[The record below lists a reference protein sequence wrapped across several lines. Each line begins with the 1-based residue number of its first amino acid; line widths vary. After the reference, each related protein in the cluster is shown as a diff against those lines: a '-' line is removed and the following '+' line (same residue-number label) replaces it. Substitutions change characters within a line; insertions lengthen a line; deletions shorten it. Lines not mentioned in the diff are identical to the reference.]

1 MKVGIYLSDMYHDSG
16 GGFTFQED
24 IFLNWIRLRTES
36 QHRFV
41 ILSDRPHSVSALIN
55 DPLVPI
61 IQSLVTPKGFQ
72 RELRS
77 RIPLLRRGLPAS
89 NKVAVAAAQA
99 QIDFLWPLNQ
109 ARFSLPDV
117 PYMYTV
123 LDLQHRLQPWFPEV
137 SQNGEWE
144 RRERNFTTML
154 ARAARVIVGTE
165 VGKSEVG
172 SFYGFP
178 TTNIRTLPLPTPDFA
193 LDASAGNHADLLAK
207 FNLQPGYLLYP
218 AQFWAHKN
226 HANLLIML
234 QILRDKHGL
243 VLPMVFVGSDKGN
256 QTYIRHMVEQLNL
269 SAQVHFLGFVSRGEL
284 IALYRNAFALSYMT
298 FFGPDNLPPLEAF
311 ALGCPVIAS
320 NVSGAQEQLGDAA
333 ILVDPKDPS
342 AQANS
347 IKMLYDSP
355 RLQQQLIERGFARA
369 KRWTGKDYV
378 RGVFEILDEF
388 QSIRYSW
395 SS

>member
-89 NKVAVAAAQA
+89 NKVAIAAAQA

-137 SQNGEWE
+137 SQ
-144 RRERNFTTML
+144 
-154 ARAARVIVGTE
+154 
-165 VGKSEVG
+165 
-172 SFYGFP
+172 
-178 TTNIRTLPLPTPDFA
+178 
-193 LDASAGNHADLLAK
+193 
-207 FNLQPGYLLYP
+207 
-218 AQFWAHKN
+218 
-226 HANLLIML
+226 
-234 QILRDKHGL
+234 
-243 VLPMVFVGSDKGN
+243 
-256 QTYIRHMVEQLNL
+256 
-269 SAQVHFLGFVSRGEL
+269 
-284 IALYRNAFALSYMT
+284 
-298 FFGPDNLPPLEAF
+298 
-311 ALGCPVIAS
+311 
-320 NVSGAQEQLGDAA
+320 
-333 ILVDPKDPS
+333 
-342 AQANS
+342 
-347 IKMLYDSP
+347 
-355 RLQQQLIERGFARA
+355 
-369 KRWTGKDYV
+369 
-378 RGVFEILDEF
+378 
-388 QSIRYSW
+388 
-395 SS
+395 